1 MTASITAPL
10 TGIGIVSKNAFYEV
24 DEGLDIVTTATG
36 ATGKELDNLQ
46 NNFKNVFSIP
56 RRCSTSRGRT
66 R

>member
-46 NNFKNVFSIP
+46 NNFKMF
-56 RRCSTSRGRT
+56 
-66 R
+66 